1 MGDDK
6 WSFES
11 QFINIVDA
19 CENDYSIK
27 VGLAVVSSYIQWIKK
42 NRGSL
47 EAI

>member
-1 MGDDK
+1 MDDDK

-19 CENDYSIK
+19 CENNYFIK
-27 VGLAVVSSYIQWIKK
+27 VGLAVVSIYNELKK
-42 NRGSL
+42 NKGSL